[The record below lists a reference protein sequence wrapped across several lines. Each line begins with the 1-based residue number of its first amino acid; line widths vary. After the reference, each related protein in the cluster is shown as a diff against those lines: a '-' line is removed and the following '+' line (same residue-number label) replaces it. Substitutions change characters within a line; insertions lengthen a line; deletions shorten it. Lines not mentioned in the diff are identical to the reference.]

1 MNKPKV
7 LHIVRHAKSSWD
19 YQNIS
24 DYDRPLK
31 LRGIMNAYEMA
42 RRLKIRNTLPELI
55 ITSPANRALHTATIF
70 ARVIELPFGQ
80 FNIDADFYGAD
91 LENILNRIRELDDK
105 IHSVMIFGHNPEFTN
120 LSNFLA
126 KEPIGEV
133 PTTGMVS
140 VTFNTDKWKELNK
153 NKVTEVIFDFPKKE
167 MQV

>member
-19 YQNIS
+19 FQNIS

-80 FNIDADFYGAD
+80 FCIDADFYGAD
-91 LENILNRIRELDDK
+91 PENILNRIKELNDK

-120 LSNFLA
+120 LANFLA
-126 KEPIGEV
+126 KEPIGDI

-153 NKVTEVIFDFPKKE
+153 DKVTEVIFDFPKKE